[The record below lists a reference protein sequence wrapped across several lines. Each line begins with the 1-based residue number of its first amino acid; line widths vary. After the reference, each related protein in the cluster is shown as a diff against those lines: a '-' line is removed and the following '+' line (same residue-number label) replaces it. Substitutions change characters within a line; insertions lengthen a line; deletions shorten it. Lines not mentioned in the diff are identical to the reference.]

1 MATVDSTRPSSE
13 ESDRLASPP
22 STVLNEWLGRSS
34 QCSPIAFYLSK
45 IDISKIDIDVGFLR
59 ELGKTLGTFR
69 LCVVHTPPGGMLSAD
84 ESAA

>member
-45 IDISKIDIDVGFLR
+45 IDIDVGFLR